1 MEERK
6 LTEKES
12 LEVITSMI
20 ARTKQRYIGNGNI
33 MLMWGY
39 LVTIVAILVW
49 VMIAVTAK
57 GYWNFLW
64 FAIPVIGFPLTA
76 VMAKKQQR
84 QSGIKTFSDKV
95 TSQLWTIA
103 GLSEIAITVA
113 CICIQCYTHSGACWK
128 AMLAYTLVA
137 MPLTEIAQGL
147 FIKEK
152 SLTCG
157 GIVGLVV
164 GIITVCC
171 ISAGVPLLANWYMPL
186 YILAFVAMMI
196 VPGHILNRKARQEK

>member
-20 ARTKQRYIGNGNI
+20 ARTKQRYIGNGNN

-49 VMIAVTAK
+49 VMIAITAK
-57 GYWNFLW
+57 CYWNFLW
-64 FAIPVIGFPLTA
+64 FAIPVIGIPLTT

-103 GLSEIAITVA
+103 GLSEITITVA
-113 CICIQCYTHSGACWK
+113 CICIQCYTHSPACWK

-171 ISAGVPLLANWYMPL
+171 ISAGIPLFAYWYMPL

-196 VPGHILNRKARQEK
+196 VPGHILNRKAHQEK